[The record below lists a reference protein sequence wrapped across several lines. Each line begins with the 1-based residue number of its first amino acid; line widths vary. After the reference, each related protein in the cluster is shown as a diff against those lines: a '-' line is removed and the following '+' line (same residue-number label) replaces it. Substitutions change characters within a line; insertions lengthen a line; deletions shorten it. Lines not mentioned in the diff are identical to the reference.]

1 MKAVSKTKK
10 GFTLIEMVLVMAIIA
25 IIAFVVFKNV
35 NEYIVKAHEAET
47 NMVNYS
53 VEVQNIVGTIMNN

>member
-1 MKAVSKTKK
+1 MKEVSKTKK

-25 IIAFVVFKNV
+25 IIALVVFRNV
-35 NEYIVKAHEAET
+35 TEYIDKAHEAKT

-53 VEVQNIVGTIMNN
+53 VEVQNIVGTIIKG